1 MRVARRKPQR
11 SKEELERIAREQEA
25 KMRLEETLRKERA
38 AEERQAIE
46 NDRRDREEEEERK
59 RAKKEEQIRLMA
71 QKDAKI
77 VALANELESQKAL
90 YTAERTELE
99 TELERMVYLKES
111 LLNEISS
118 LRSEGE
124 ETQRHL
130 LEDRAQ
136 VVAENGD
143 LQSSLAEERAAH
155 GRSRDESG
163 KHRQRLEEQLAT
175 VTKNLETLTN
185 EKERGDREMSIR
197 IKSLERELEKVNTL
211 NGTLQEVLESREAD
225 DRKNV
230 TLMQLLN
237 NQLDETKRKSQEIV
251 DEERAIATKFKQE
264 NITLEAKNQHL
275 KEENDL
281 LKREKEQIQRQAEA
295 DLHDY
300 QSKVEQLK
308 FDMKYLHSELHSF
321 KSQCN
326 KQQGEVTRVKAS
338 ATAETQSARLE
349 LETLHKRVEELES
362 LLRRKDREHF
372 DKATFLNAQIAN
384 NRTIIAQLQQKLKS
398 EREDREHETKAI
410 MTEVENKKSALQLMN
425 AEMDKKK
432 SVAGDIEMKLSSD
445 NSILKSTV
453 YQLQAALVDR
463 EKEMD
468 AMEAQKDEEIRRLR
482 RKLDENFIPHRND
495 VALASIGDTDKP
507 LEAVLGEKVAK
518 LTRDMEHRAK
528 ASNEVEVR
536 LKAQLSNQGLIID
549 SLQAELAKVKADC
562 EDEIKLLEADNR
574 YLKDTLETNCIPYKH

>member
-1 MRVARRKPQR
+1 
-11 SKEELERIAREQEA
+11 
-25 KMRLEETLRKERA
+25 MRLEETLRKERA

>member
-1 MRVARRKPQR
+1 MRVARRKPQK

-25 KMRLEETLRKERA
+25 KIRLEETLRKERT
-38 AEERQAIE
+38 AEERQQLE
-46 NDRRDREEEEERK
+46 NEKRDFEEEEERK
-59 RAKKEEQIRLMA
+59 RAKKEEQIRIMS
-71 QKDAKI
+71 QKDSKI

-99 TELERMVYLKES
+99 TELERMVHLKES

-136 VVAENGD
+136 VVADNGD
-143 LQSSLAEERAAH
+143 LTSALADERAAH

-163 KHRQRLEEQLAT
+163 KHKQRLEEQLAT
-175 VTKNLETLTN
+175 VTKNLDALTN
-185 EKERGDREMSIR
+185 EKEKNDREMSSR

-211 NGTLQEVLESREAD
+211 NNTLQEVIESREAD

-251 DEERAIATKFKQE
+251 DEERAIANKLKQE
-264 NITLEAKNQHL
+264 NITLDAKLQHL
-275 KEENDL
+275 KEESDL
-281 LKREKEQIQRQAEA
+281 VKREKEQIQRQAEA

-321 KSQCN
+321 KNQCN

-338 ATAETQSARLE
+338 ATAETSSARLE

-384 NRTIIAQLQQKLKS
+384 NRTIISQLQQKLKA
-398 EREDREHETKAI
+398 EREDRDHESKSIMAEVETKS
-410 MTEVENKKSALQLMN
+410 SALQIMS

-432 SVAGDIEMKLSSD
+432 SAAGDVEMKLSSD

-453 YQLQAALVDR
+453 YQLQAALVER
-463 EKEMD
+463 EKELD
-468 AMEAQKDEEIRRLR
+468 TVEAQKDEEIRRLR

-495 VALASIGDTDKP
+495 VALTTIADSSQP
-507 LEAVLGEKVAK
+507 LETVLGEKVAK
-518 LTRDMEHRAK
+518 LSRDLEHRAK

-536 LKAQLSNQGLIID
+536 LKGQLSNQGLIID
-549 SLQAELAKVKADC
+549 SLQAELSKVKT
-562 EDEIKLLEADNR
+562 ESEEEIKLLESENG
-574 YLKDTLETNCIPYKH
+574 YLKKTLETNCIPYKH